1 MTSNNK
7 ATIEATDISQ
17 YLSALQIGKK
27 LLDVNSPLGI
37 DKLKVVFPA
46 FGPNPQFSDWSNTK
60 VSTHEPFGATTT
72 LEYDAPTDF
81 HAEFRVGFKS
91 SRKRG
96 SMGWVEFNPSRMS
109 HPDGRLTDVEGAV
122 SCLNYVLDLAQDYVR
137 FDQRP
142 EQIALHRIDLTM
154 DFAPVVEIQRPLY
167 LATKIKPFLR
177 SKPNVYYGPKTGLIE
192 SVTHKTRSTGSVL
205 IYDKSVK
212 EGWGTPTLRVEVQ
225 VSRRELK
232 AKGPA
237 TLSEV
242 SLEALRRLFHN
253 RIASFAG
260 LCIGS
265 PPGQAQQILL
275 DERLTKHLIKAAGL
289 EYLSASGLAL
299 PKSDYFNKE
308 DRKFKKIYPYGSV
321 RDLL

>member
-1 MTSNNK
+1 MSNNK
-7 ATIEATDISQ
+7 ATLVATNTSQDHSTRDI
-17 YLSALQIGKK
+17 GM
-27 LLDVNSPLGI
+27 LLIADDSVLGI

-46 FGPNPQFSDWSNTK
+46 FGPNLTFSGWETRKERNR
-60 VSTHEPFGATTT
+60 EPFGVTTT
-72 LEYDAPTDF
+72 REYDAPTDF
-81 HAEFRVGFKS
+81 HAGFRVGVEV

-96 SMGWVEFNPSRMS
+96 STGWVEFNPSRMS

-122 SCLNYVLDLAQDYVR
+122 SCLNHVLDLAEEYVR
-137 FDQRP
+137 FDRRP

-154 DFAPVVEIQRPLY
+154 DFAPVVEIQRPLN
-167 LATKIKPFLR
+167 LATKIKPYRR
-177 SKPNVYYGPKTGLIE
+177 SKPNVFYSPKTGLIE
-192 SVTHKTRSTGSVL
+192 SVTHKTRSTGTVL

-212 EGWGTPTLRVEVQ
+212 EGWDTPTLRVEVQ
-225 VSRRELK
+225 VTRRELQ

-237 TLSEV
+237 TLFEMSF
-242 SLEALRRLFHN
+242 EALRPLFHN

-265 PPGQAQQILL
+265 PAGRAQQILL
-275 DERLTKHLIKAAGL
+275 DERLTKHFIKAAGL

-308 DRKFKKIYPYGSV
+308 DRKFKKMYPYGSV